1 MAAHP
6 SSVLAASELV
16 AAAPDAGGFERGIAR
31 RMPTLMVGAVGVL
44 LILWWMA
51 AQPPPGPGWGNPN
64 EPQQPWPQQGQGQPY
79 NQGQPQRVPPP
90 NTPSSGCSACSGLDC
105 TDCLAGIECADC
117 LSGLDCGDCLSGLD
131 CTCAVS
137 GAPATAATGATAAKP
152 GRACSTNPWKRLAG
166 SWGLLLPLFVMIG
179 WRRRLRR

>member
-6 SSVLAASELV
+6 SPSVLVSESAV
-16 AAAPDAGGFERGIAR
+16 DPGGFERAVAR
-31 RMPTLMVGAVGVL
+31 RMPTLMVGAIGVL

-64 EPQQPWPQQGQGQPY
+64 GPPQGQWPPQGQQQQ
-79 NQGQPQRVPPP
+79 QGQPQRVPPP
-90 NTPSSGCSACSGLDC
+90 NTPSSGCSACAGLDC

-131 CTCAVS
+131 CACAVS
-137 GAPATAATGATAAKP
+137 PASTTSSPPITGA
-152 GRACSTNPWKRLAG
+152 RACSTNPWKRLAG

>member
-6 SSVLAASELV
+6 TV
-16 AAAPDAGGFERGIAR
+16 ALPGHDGALDPGGFERGIAR
-31 RMPTLMVGAVGVL
+31 RMPTLMLGAVAVL

-64 EPQQPWPQQGQGQPY
+64 GPQQQWPPQQGQGQQY
-79 NQGQPQRVPPP
+79 QGQPQRVPPP

-131 CTCAVS
+131 CSCAVS
-137 GAPATAATGATAAKP
+137 GAQVATSAPPVTA